1 MRKIYTIFI
10 IFTLT
15 SCQLTNEE
23 KKESISFNHNESI
36 TISKDTIRIN
46 KDIVLFVDTMFGL
59 DSLKNTF
66 KNLDDFYTMADD
78 ANYYMSEA
86 QNFIKNKQIDTLSIV
101 DNKIIIFDNRD
112 TINSKKLPLWSLVLY
127 SKGKNPKIIYPID
140 ISNEYDKYF
149 GRSK

>member
-1 MRKIYTIFI
+1 
-10 IFTLT
+10 
-15 SCQLTNEE
+15 
-23 KKESISFNHNESI
+23 
-36 TISKDTIRIN
+36 
-46 KDIVLFVDTMFGL
+46 MFGL

-78 ANYYMSEA
+78 AHYYMSEA
-86 QNFIKNKQIDTLSIV
+86 QNFIGNKKIDTLSIV

-149 GRSK
+149 GRSE

>member
-1 MRKIYTIFI
+1 MKKIYTVFI

-15 SCQLTNEE
+15 SCQIINKE

-86 QNFIKNKQIDTLSIV
+86 QNFIKNKKDARKYSLNSL
-101 DNKIIIFDNRD
+101 FRD

>member
-1 MRKIYTIFI
+1 MKKIYTVLI

-46 KDIVLFVDTMFGL
+46 KDVVLFVDTMFGL

-86 QNFIKNKQIDTLSIV
+86 QNFIGNKKIDTLSIV
-101 DNKIIIFDNRD
+101 
-112 TINSKKLPLWSLVLY
+112 
-127 SKGKNPKIIYPID
+127 
-140 ISNEYDKYF
+140 
-149 GRSK
+149 